1 MGKYKVL
8 KELVLNG
15 STLKADSIVELRG
28 VHEKLKSIKDNVEKV
43 PNETPLTVGTAA
55 EVSVLGGIVP
65 GTPLTPE
72 QKEKLAAENAAET
85 KLANQLAAEHIAR
98 DVAERGH
105 DKPVATAV
113 ADSVLAKLQTNDF
126 KKSEGALAEPP
137 AEQK

>member
-8 KELVLNG
+8 KEFVLNG

-72 QKEKLAAENAAET
+72 QKDKIDAQKLAAEKARRAREFQENLKAAINLSRLRQIREVVDNAE
-85 KLANQLAAEHIAR
+85 
-98 DVAERGH
+98 
-105 DKPVATAV
+105 
-113 ADSVLAKLQTNDF
+113 
-126 KKSEGALAEPP
+126 KK
-137 AEQK
+137 